1 MGCEHLASALPVT
14 AVTGGNYCDLSPG
27 GVGTAAVGS
36 CQSKIT
42 GQWRGRMDG
51 NDSVKEV

>member
-14 AVTGGNYCDLSPG
+14 AVTGGNYCDISPG
-27 GVGTAAVGS
+27 GVGNAAVGS